1 MEQLAEIIV
10 SKNPSD
16 ALLFVASM
24 VIVMTMIIVF
34 VTMFLLMRQYFYRLN
49 EARKLRESQKYN
61 ELLVDCLFS
70 EDDNFI
76 ENCQLNGRGGGRI
89 LFQSVMFLMH
99 NFNGEFSAKIK
110 ELFYRLNLERYL
122 EKDLKSR
129 KWWKVS
135 QGLRGSRT
143 MEYPR
148 AVEVAK
154 KHINSSKLELRVEA
168 QITLMALKVNDPFEF
183 LNQLKRPFS
192 NWARIHLYQEISR
205 WEQKP
210 DAASWLKSTN
220 PGVLAFALRVMG
232 LLNQK
237 ADPLE
242 VEPLLFHENR
252 GIREEVVRYAALIL
266 DKELWM
272 KSAMKYKAEEMSVRQ
287 RLAQTAGMIADV
299 PFSLLMNWFNWEKS
313 TLVKIELARS
323 LLIYGKD
330 AGLSKGEINALGI
343 VA

>member
-1 MEQLAEIIV
+1 MEQLTEIIV
-10 SKNPSD
+10 SNNPSD
-16 ALLFVASM
+16 TLLFVFSM
-24 VIVMTMIIVF
+24 VIVMAVVIMV
-34 VTMFLLMRQYFYRLN
+34 VTIFLLLRQYFFRLN
-49 EARKLRESQKYN
+49 ETRKLRKSQKYN
-61 ELLVDCLFS
+61 DLLIDCLFS
-70 EDDNFI
+70 EDENFI
-76 ENCQLNGRGGGRI
+76 ENCQLRGSGGGRI
-89 LFQSVMFLMH
+89 LFQSVMFLMY

-110 ELFYRLNLERYL
+110 ELFYRLNLQRYL

-129 KWWKVS
+129 KWWKIS
-135 QGLRGSRT
+135 QGLRDART
-143 MEYPR
+143 MEYSG

-154 KHINSSKLELRVEA
+154 KFINSPRLELRVEA
-168 QITLMALKVNDPFEF
+168 QITLMALKINDPFDF

-210 DAASWLKSTN
+210 DATSWLKATN

-237 ADPLE
+237 ADSRV
-242 VEPLLFHENR
+242 VEALLNHENS
-252 GIREEVVRYAALIL
+252 GIREEGVRYAALIM

-272 KSAMKYKAEEMSVRQ
+272 KAAMKYKAEEMVVRQ
-287 RLAQTAGMIADV
+287 RLGQTAGMIPDM

-313 TLVKIELARS
+313 TLVKIEIARS
-323 LLIYGKD
+323 LLICGKD
-330 AGLSKGEINALGI
+330 AGLSQGEINALGI